1 MRESDIDEL
10 LRKLRLSEAEWDGVF
25 LAWEDRDRLP
35 QVKWTAVAKLLTT
48 KDFSE
53 ASLMSTMRSAW
64 NPAREVSF

>member
-10 LRKLRLSEAEWDGVF
+10 LRKLRLSEAERDGAF
-25 LAWEDRDRLP
+25 LAREDRDRLP